1 MAIQFQGIQL
11 TTRFGNNIFKNI
23 ETMKVIIFS
32 NYSKFYVDF
41 KKSMKC
47 QENVHGFEG
56 NSIWISYTNFCQLW
70 EEYMWSAIKV
80 LNSGPKIWDSTK
92 THDTQLKLLDINWTL
107 E

>member
-1 MAIQFQGIQL
+1 
-11 TTRFGNNIFKNI
+11 
-23 ETMKVIIFS
+23 
-32 NYSKFYVDF
+32 
-41 KKSMKC
+41 MKC

-56 NSIWISYTNFCQLW
+56 NSIWISYGNFCQIW

-107 E
+107 GEKSWGVDFSSAVDPLTLWFPKGVLKEQL